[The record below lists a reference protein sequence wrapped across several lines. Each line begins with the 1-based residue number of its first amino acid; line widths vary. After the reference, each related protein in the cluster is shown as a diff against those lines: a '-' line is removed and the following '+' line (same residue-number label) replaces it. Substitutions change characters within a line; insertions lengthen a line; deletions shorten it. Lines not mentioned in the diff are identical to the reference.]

1 MDGADIWV
9 KETKHIV
16 QPYRVI
22 KKRGLVAVDA
32 LGVHSAAAARARAQ
46 KLYETGHYAGV
57 DAFTV
62 SSDPEAGVPRQKS
75 CEKGTKVSIVRV
87 GFSRGLSNAERDK
100 QGYSGTS

>member
-16 QPYRVI
+16 QPYRVV

-32 LGVHSAAAARARAQ
+32 LPVSSAVAARARAQ

-57 DAFTV
+57 DAFTMT
-62 SSDPEAGVPRQKS
+62 SDSELGEYGAPKFH
-75 CEKGTKVSIVRV
+75 VRL
-87 GFSRGLSNAERDK
+87 GQAPD
-100 QGYSGTS
+100 YD